1 MIEVIGDLF
10 FYNPKPNKL
19 EITPD
24 NIDELI
30 NFKSTH
36 GSVLR
41 CVTTNGI
48 VKASGSLVMGA
59 GVAKEAARRF
69 PELPHLLG
77 QLVDEKGNH
86 VFIIEKFGIASF
98 PTKHD
103 WKNNS
108 DIDLIAQSCRELKWL
123 SKKWDYVILPRVGCG
138 LGGLDWD
145 NQVKPVVET
154 YLDEDKFIV
163 VRSA

>member
-1 MIEVIGDLF
+1 MIELVADLF
-10 FYNPKPNKL
+10 FYNPKPTNL
-19 EITPD
+19 ESTPGSVE
-24 NIDELI
+24 ELL
-30 NFKSTH
+30 NFKPTH
-36 GSVLR
+36 GNILR

-48 VKASGSLVMGA
+48 VKPNGSLVMGA

-98 PTKHD
+98 PTKHN

-108 DIDLIAQSCRELKWL
+108 DMDLIVQSCRELKWL
-123 SKKWDYVILPRVGCG
+123 SKKWDYVLLPRVGCG
-138 LGGLDWD
+138 LGGLEWD
-145 NQVKPVVET
+145 NQVKPVVGS
-154 YLDEDKFIV
+154 YLDDDKFIV
-163 VRSA
+163 GRPA